1 MFVDIHILQ
10 SVPPSNINRDDTGS
24 PKTAIYGGVMR
35 ARVSSQAW
43 KRAVRKSYETKL
55 DRSDIGVR
63 TKRAVELLVQ
73 RIQEKDSSLSD
84 EQAQEKAT
92 TVVKALGLKVDEKK
106 TRTRQKAIEGG
117 VDGPDYATT
126 EYLVFWSNRQLDR
139 LAELALSADD
149 KITKKRAT
157 EEADEE
163 HGIDVALFG
172 RMVADAAEINV
183 DAAVQV
189 AHAISTHAVTPEQ
202 DYFTAVDDQN
212 PDEETGAGMIGTI
225 EFSSATLYRYATV
238 NVAGL
243 RANLGDDSAT
253 VKAVEAF
260 VDGFVTSMPTGKQ
273 NTFANRTLP
282 DAVLICLRQDQPV
295 SLVGAYE
302 EPVRSEDGFMRLSAE
317 RLATE
322 FAAVAAFLGTPS
334 AVFLARSGERAV
346 ALDAVTAPAPLPD
359 VIRSVGESVRAGL
372 APADS

>member
-24 PKTAIYGGVMR
+24 PKTAMYGGVMR

-55 DRSDIGVR
+55 DRSEIGVR

-73 RIQEKDSSLSD
+73 RIREKDSSLSD
-84 EQAQEKAT
+84 DQAQEKAT
-92 TVVKALGLKVDEKK
+92 AVVKALGLKVDEKK
-106 TRTRQKAIEGG
+106 TRTRQKAIEAGA
-117 VDGPDYATT
+117 DGPDYAIT

-139 LAELALSADD
+139 LADLALSGDEP
-149 KITKKRAT
+149 ITKKRAA
-157 EEADEE
+157 EAADEE

-243 RANLGDDSAT
+243 RANLGDDVAT

-260 VDGFVTSMPTGKQ
+260 VEGLVTSMPTGKQ

-282 DAVLICLRQDQPV
+282 DAVLVCLRQDQPV

-322 FAAVAAFLGTPS
+322 FAAVAAFLGAPS
-334 AVFLARSGERAV
+334 KVFFARSGERTV

-359 VIRSVGESVRAGL
+359 VISSVGESVRVSL